1 MGLIM
6 NEQFIIR
13 KLLKSKI
20 KGFDNYKHNGS
31 TWLIFTSEKK
41 WAIELTS
48 QGTLWYNYYFFN
60 EIFNFVGLDV
70 IENQHIITEW
80 VEETIIN
87 PVKKTRSNQMD
98 EPLRV
103 EDTIQNGVK
112 NIKYNIFPTR
122 FAVED
127 TIQNG
132 VKHTEKSLQ
141 IDGSC
146 VIEDTIQNGVKHT
159 QGSIFDNPTTVKD
172 TIQNGVKYTGD
183 RQGNYNLVVED
194 TIQNGIK
201 ETNPHFLE
209 LINPINFETVIEEM
223 KRTNEV
229 NIVLNNGI
237 KETTPG
243 GYLGFVE
250 RKGKTIHQ
258 FETAKQ
264 LYYVEDVIEYGIKKT
279 EGAMLFDESQID
291 TVISD
296 GIKEVQPLPSQEGNK
311 DWGIYYHRQE
321 VPTKPHTQYVDDVV
335 RDGVKETSWRKVDN
349 YPTYTDN
356 VIERG
361 EKC

>member
-1 MGLIM
+1 M
-6 NEQFIIR
+6 NEEFIIR

-20 KGFDNYKHNGS
+20 KGVDNYKHNGS

-132 VKHTEKSLQ
+132 VKHTDCFGEYEDYE
-141 IDGSC
+141 I
-146 VIEDTIQNGVKHT
+146 DTI
-159 QGSIFDNPTTVKD
+159 
-172 TIQNGVKYTGD
+172 IQD
-183 RQGNYNLVVED
+183 
-194 TIQNGIK
+194 GIK

-209 LINPINFETVIEEM
+209 LINPTNFETVIEEM

-229 NIVLNNGI
+229 NIVLNNCI

-250 RKGKTIHQ
+250 RKGNTIHQ

-311 DWGIYYHRQE
+311 DWGNYYHRQE
-321 VPTKPHTQYVDDVV
+321 DRTKPHTKYVDDVV

>member
-1 MGLIM
+1 
-6 NEQFIIR
+6 
-13 KLLKSKI
+13 
-20 KGFDNYKHNGS
+20 
-31 TWLIFTSEKK
+31 
-41 WAIELTS
+41 
-48 QGTLWYNYYFFN
+48 
-60 EIFNFVGLDV
+60 
-70 IENQHIITEW
+70 
-80 VEETIIN
+80 
-87 PVKKTRSNQMD
+87 
-98 EPLRV
+98 
-103 EDTIQNGVK
+103 
-112 NIKYNIFPTR
+112 
-122 FAVED
+122 
-127 TIQNG
+127 
-132 VKHTEKSLQ
+132 
-141 IDGSC
+141 
-146 VIEDTIQNGVKHT
+146 
-159 QGSIFDNPTTVKD
+159 
-172 TIQNGVKYTGD
+172 
-183 RQGNYNLVVED
+183 
-194 TIQNGIK
+194 
-201 ETNPHFLE
+201 LE